1 MATPPTLDI
10 PSLLTPVSDEQPA
23 GPELRHDPDREVAR
37 IYLSVRDA
45 RKKAIDAE
53 RRLRDFALMTEE
65 ERRGYPEPP
74 LPPDWNAVRKYAVDA
89 LTRSKDLWVTAW
101 LIEALTR
108 VDGFAGLRDGV
119 TLAHQLC
126 ERFWD
131 SIHPQVTQEQSLTNR
146 FAQLAGLDGGS
157 TSEGTLL
164 APVSRVPLT
173 AARTFDDFSLADYR
187 DAVELDRR
195 PPAIRTSRIEQGA
208 PTLDLFAKAVA
219 ETSASSFQRLIED
232 LEGALNAL
240 GDFQRYLRE
249 REEAHRAAGGHAFV
263 PAMSNI
269 REALEECLRL
279 CRASAKD
286 ALKDGAPAVQAV
298 THNPH
303 SEVSTMTSAEEN
315 VAGLSV
321 ATREEAFRTLLQ
333 VSDYFRRTEPHS
345 PISYALE
352 QAVRWGRMSLP
363 ELLSELVSDKS
374 TREEIF
380 RRAGITQE
388 PEE

>member
-1 MATPPTLDI
+1 MATPPTFDI
-10 PSLLTPVSDEQPA
+10 SSLLTPISDEQPA
-23 GPELRHDPDREVAR
+23 GPELRHVPDREVAR

-65 ERRGYPEPP
+65 ERREHPEPP
-74 LPPDWNAVRKYAVDA
+74 IPPDWGVVRKYAVDA

-101 LIEALTR
+101 LIEGLTR

-119 TLAHQLC
+119 LLAHQLC

-131 SIHPQVTQEQSLTNR
+131 SIHPQVTPEQNLANR

-157 TSEGTLL
+157 SSEGTLL
-164 APVSRVPLT
+164 APITRVPLT
-173 AARTFDDFSLADYR
+173 VARTLDDFSLADYR
-187 DAVELDRR
+187 DAVELDRK
-195 PPAIRTSRIEQGA
+195 PAAIRNSRIEQGI
-208 PTLDLFAKAVA
+208 PTLEMFSKAVA
-219 ETSASSFQRLIED
+219 ETSANEFRRLIDD
-232 LEGALNAL
+232 LEGAMNAL

-249 REEAHRAAGGHAFV
+249 RENAHKAAGGQAFL

-269 REALEECLRL
+269 RETLDECLRL

-286 ALKDGAPAVQAV
+286 AFQDGAAPPPPPKDQAIGDGQMAI
-298 THNPH
+298 
-303 SEVSTMTSAEEN
+303 SEGNT
-315 VAGLSV
+315 AGLGV

-374 TREEIF
+374 TREDIF
-380 RRAGITQE
+380 RRAGINQE

>member
-23 GPELRHDPDREVAR
+23 GPELRHVPDREVAR

-74 LPPDWNAVRKYAVDA
+74 LPPDWSAVQKHAVDA
-89 LTRSKDLWVTAW
+89 LKRSKDLWVAAW

-119 TLAHQLC
+119 VLAHQLC
-126 ERFWD
+126 DRFWD
-131 SIHPQVTQEQSLTNR
+131 SIHPQVIGEQNLANR

-164 APVSRVPLT
+164 APISRVPLT
-173 AARTFDDFSLADYR
+173 AARTFVDFSLADYR
-187 DAVELDRR
+187 DAVELDRK
-195 PPAIRTSRIEQGA
+195 PPAIRASRIEQGA
-208 PTLDLFAKAVA
+208 PTLDLFGKAVA
-219 ETSASSFQRLIED
+219 ETSATSFQHLIED
-232 LEGALNAL
+232 LEGAVNAL
-240 GDFQRYLRE
+240 AEFQRDLRE
-249 REEAHRAAGGHAFV
+249 REEAQRAAGGHAFV
-263 PAMSNI
+263 PSMSNI

-279 CRASAKD
+279 CRTSAKD
-286 ALKDGAPAVQAV
+286 ALQDGAAAHPVRNDARPSELPAVTV
-298 THNPH
+298 G
-303 SEVSTMTSAEEN
+303 EN
-315 VAGLSV
+315 ATGLSV

-374 TREEIF
+374 TREDIF
-380 RRAGITQE
+380 RRAGINQE